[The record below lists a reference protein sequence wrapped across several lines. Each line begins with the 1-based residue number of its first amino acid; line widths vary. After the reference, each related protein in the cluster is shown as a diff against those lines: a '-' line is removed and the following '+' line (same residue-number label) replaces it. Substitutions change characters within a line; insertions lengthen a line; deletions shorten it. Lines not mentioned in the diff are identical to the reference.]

1 VSGLGSL
8 SNIAYSLQI
17 RAAEYFLWDA
27 LVDEQVALHDNL
39 AQELSDVWAW
49 LFFALNTT
57 MTLSIIYKV
66 LYVRFFISDMLS
78 EITRSP
84 VARQPTV
91 RRPCAKITTSIT
103 P

>member
-8 SNIAYSLQI
+8 SNIAYGFQI
-17 RAAEYFLWDA
+17 RWDEDLDMPDMGSKA
-27 LVDEQVALHDNL
+27 NLSDNL

-57 MTLSIIYKV
+57 MTTSIIYKV
-66 LYVRFFISDMLS
+66 LYVHCFAGEIPSK
-78 EITRSP
+78 ITRSC
-84 VARQPTV
+84 VALRPTV